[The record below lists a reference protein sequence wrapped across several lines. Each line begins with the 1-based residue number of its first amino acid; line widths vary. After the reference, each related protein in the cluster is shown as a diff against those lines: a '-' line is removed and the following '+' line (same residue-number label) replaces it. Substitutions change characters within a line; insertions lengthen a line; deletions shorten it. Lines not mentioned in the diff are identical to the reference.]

1 MIKELKY
8 FFYIFT
14 IAVFIIF
21 ITNYY
26 FSDENKKNSYR
37 SIKLFEKRIIEY
49 SSKLPTL
56 ESNTD
61 KIIYYVE
68 NTKNKDKKKYKFWE
82 LLFDDKKQKGYYSR
96 H

>member
-21 ITNYY
+21 IANYY

-37 SIKLFEKRIIEY
+37 SIKLFGKRIIEY
-49 SSKLPTL
+49 SSKLQTL

-61 KIIYYVE
+61 KITDYVE
-68 NTKNKDKKKYKFWE
+68 NTTNKEYKFME
-82 LLFDDKKQKGYYSR
+82 LLFDDKK
-96 H
+96 

>member
-1 MIKELKY
+1 MIKDLKY

-21 ITNYY
+21 IANYY

-49 SSKLPTL
+49 SSKLQTL

-61 KIIYYVE
+61 KITDYVE
-68 NTKNKDKKKYKFWE
+68 NTTNKEYKFME
-82 LLFDDKKQKGYYSR
+82 LLFDDKK
-96 H
+96 

>member
-61 KIIYYVE
+61 KIIDYVE
-68 NTKNKDKKKYKFWE
+68 NIKNKDKKKYKFWE
-82 LLFDDKKQKGYYSR
+82 LLFDDKK
-96 H
+96 

>member
-21 ITNYY
+21 IANYY
-26 FSDENKKNSYR
+26 FSDANKKNSYR

-61 KIIYYVE
+61 KIIDYVE
-68 NTKNKDKKKYKFWE
+68 NIKNKDKKKYKFWE
-82 LLFDDKKQKGYYSR
+82 LLFDDKE
-96 H
+96 

>member
-8 FFYIFT
+8 FFYIFA

-21 ITNYY
+21 IANYY

-37 SIKLFEKRIIEY
+37 SIKFFEKRIIEY
-49 SSKLPTL
+49 SSKLQTL
-56 ESNTD
+56 ESDTNA
-61 KIIYYVE
+61 IIDYVE

-82 LLFDDKKQKGYYSR
+82 LLFDDKK
-96 H
+96 

>member
-49 SSKLPTL
+49 SNELPIL

-61 KIIYYVE
+61 KIIDYVE

-82 LLFDDKKQKGYYSR
+82 L
-96 H
+96 

>member
-21 ITNYY
+21 IANYY
-26 FSDENKKNSYR
+26 FSDANKKNSYR
-37 SIKLFEKRIIEY
+37 SIKFFEKRIIEY

-56 ESNTD
+56 ESKTD
-61 KIIYYVE
+61 KIIDYVE
-68 NTKNKDKKKYKFWE
+68 NNKNKDKKKYKFWE
-82 LLFDDKKQKGYYSR
+82 LLFDDKK
-96 H
+96 